1 MTIGTHTTDGERS
14 AEQRPDIE
22 STELLCIGCPLGC
35 HLTIEHADDDIIE
48 VRGFRCRKGD
58 RFAREE
64 LTAPVRSVATTIG
77 IRGARIARLPVQAG
91 TPVPKASVRRLC
103 ERARRL
109 VVDAP
114 ITLGDVVATVDLD
127 GAAIDLV
134 ATRSLPAS

>member
-1 MTIGTHTTDGERS
+1 MAIETPTTDDDRS
-14 AEQRPDIE
+14 DEQRPGVE

-35 HLTIEHADDDIIE
+35 HLTIEHADGDIIE

-64 LTAPVRSVATTIG
+64 LTAPVRNVSTTIG
-77 IRGARIARLPVQAG
+77 IRGARLARLPVQAG
-91 TPVPKASVRRLC
+91 TPVPKESVRRLC
-103 ERARRL
+103 ERARPL

-127 GAAIDLV
+127 GAVIDLV